1 MTQHLTEPEVALE
14 EARDQETPLGPRHL
28 HWVHRDGGGHWL
40 VRGQKKSSLCGTIR
54 CRKVYVLEEHE
65 GRYVDIPLAHQ
76 EPVPEQHGSDCPEC
90 IAHEKEQFDT
100 EPEVFLSLKPSFGP
114 VPVEGHREF

>member
-1 MTQHLTEPEVALE
+1 MTQDLSEPEVALE

-54 CRKVYVLEEHE
+54 CREVVISKPPHSFRYE
-65 GRYVDIPLAHQ
+65 GR
-76 EPVPEQHGSDCPEC
+76 ER
-90 IAHEKEQFDT
+90 EQFDT
-100 EPEVFLSLKPSFGP
+100 EPEVVLGPSFGP
-114 VPVEGHREF
+114 VPQEGYREF